1 MRSKCP
7 NTFLF
12 ARSII
17 LLLMLFAPGV
27 CHGQSPRSDTAPMVV
42 GGDRAYP
49 PYEFLDENGR
59 PSGFNV
65 ELTQAIAE
73 VMGIQVEISLGAW
86 SDMRQALDDGT
97 IDVLQGISYSAERA
111 RLVDFSPPFAIVH
124 HSIYAR
130 KDTPVVNALPE
141 LSGKTVIVQKGGI
154 AHDDLLQS
162 GLAVNLILQEN
173 AAESLRLL
181 ASGEGDY
188 AVVAMVPAEFLVR
201 ELGLTSLVPVARR
214 IQSREYCYAVK
225 KGNSELLARFAEG
238 LAILKKTG
246 RYEEIHRKWLGVLDQ
261 RGVPWADLARYGAM
275 VLAPLLLLLA
285 GAVLWSHTLR
295 KQVAQRTR
303 ALSLEVAEHK
313 RTEEEL
319 RQRQEQLIQADKMT
333 ALGILVSG
341 VAHEINN
348 PNGLILLNT
357 PVLMDAFQDAHPILE
372 EYYQQHGDFTLGG
385 LRYSRMRSEV
395 PQMFLE
401 MLEGARRIKRIVE
414 DLKDFARRDDSGL
427 SDEIELNNVAQISV
441 RLVDHLI
448 KKSTNL
454 FSTDYAATLPKIQG
468 NAQRIEQVVV
478 NLIMNACQALTDKNQ
493 TIALK
498 TSHDVESDTVVLEV
512 RDHGSGIAPEHLPH
526 LTDPFFTT
534 KRESGG
540 TGLGLSLSA
549 AIVKE
554 HRGSLTFQSSQGEGT
569 LVRLTLP
576 VLQKDLRDD

>member
-1 MRSKCP
+1 MSSKCSKGFP
-7 NTFLF
+7 F

-17 LLLMLFAPGV
+17 LLLVLFAPGV
-27 CHGQSPRSDTAPMVV
+27 SHGQSPPSDTAPMVV

-49 PYEFLDENGR
+49 PYEFVDENGR

-73 VMGIQVEISLGAW
+73 VMGMKVEIRLGAW

-111 RLVDFSPPFAIVH
+111 HLVDFSPPFAIVH

-130 KDTPVVNALPE
+130 KGTPVVSSLQE

-162 GLAVNLILQEN
+162 GLAVNLVLREN
-173 AAESLRLL
+173 AAETLRLL

-201 ELGLTSLVPVARR
+201 ELGLTNIVPVARR

-225 KGNSELLARFAEG
+225 KGNSELLARLAEG
-238 LAILKKTG
+238 LAILQKTG
-246 RYEEIHRKWLGVLDQ
+246 RYQEIHRKWLGVLDQ
-261 RGVPWADLARYGAM
+261 RGVPWGVIARYGAVIM
-275 VLAPLLLLLA
+275 VPLLLLLA
-285 GAVLWSHTLR
+285 GAVLWSHTLH
-295 KQVAQRTR
+295 KQVAQRTQ
-303 ALSLEVAEHK
+303 ALSLEIAE
-313 RTEEEL
+313 RRRAEEEL

-357 PVLMDAFQDAHPILE
+357 PILLDAFQDAEPILE
-372 EYYQQHGDFTLGG
+372 EHYRKCGDFSLAG
-385 LRYSRMRSEV
+385 LRYSRMRAEI
-395 PQMFLE
+395 PQLLSE
-401 MLEGARRIKRIVE
+401 MLDGAKRIKRIVE
-414 DLKDFARRDDSGL
+414 DLKDFARMEDSGL
-427 SDEIELNNVAQISV
+427 TDEVDLNTVVQTSV
-441 RLVDHLI
+441 RLVEHLI
-448 KKSTNL
+448 KKSTSH
-454 FSTDYAATLPKIQG
+454 FRVDYATVLPPIRG
-468 NAQRIEQVVV
+468 SAQRIEQVVV
-478 NLIMNACQALTDKNQ
+478 NLVMNACQALPNQ
-493 TIALK
+493 ERGIALK
-498 TSHDVESDTVVLEV
+498 TFHDRPGDAVVLEV
-512 RDHGSGIAPEHLPH
+512 RDQGMGIALEHLPH

-554 HRGSLTFQSSQGEGT
+554 HRGSLTFQSPPGEGT

-576 VLQKDLRDD
+576 VSGKDD